1 MKLRIKGNS
10 IRIRLTKTEV
20 SLLANTG
27 FLQEQ
32 TNFVNNTFTYALQ
45 AVDDADTLSAKME
58 GNTITIFVPTSFTK
72 EWPENSVVGINA
84 SMPVNND
91 NSLYLLLEKDF
102 VCLNETTED
111 QSDNYENPN
120 TTC

>member
-10 IRIRLTKTEV
+10 IRLRLTKTEV
-20 SLLANTG
+20 SLLASTG
-27 FLQEQ
+27 CLEEQ
-32 TNFVNNTFTYALQ
+32 TSFGNNTFSYALQ
-45 AVDDADTLSAKME
+45 AVGDADTLSAAME
-58 GNTITIFVPTSFTK
+58 GNTITMFVPSSFAK

-84 SMPVNND
+84 SMPVTAG

-102 VCLNETTED
+102 VCLDETTED

-120 TTC
+120 STC